1 MAGEITRLILA
12 AKRTADTA
20 DALGTR
26 FASLL
31 GGVLRDTERHLRP
44 IVADAAKG
52 APSAIVRAAQ
62 ANRTRE
68 QIRAALRDSGYDE
81 LADAFTGRLDEMTK
95 RVLAGRRIAE
105 LSADLTPRL
114 EARLAALKA
123 LYAVDLIDEGDQVAR
138 LLWKA
143 TVRGVFGSA
152 DPSDILNNL
161 GRILDRSEPQIA
173 TLYDT
178 SVSIFGRQVEAL
190 QAGDDPDTKF
200 LYVGPVDGKT
210 RDFCLERVG
219 QVFTRAE
226 IDEMDNEQL
235 GDVFLTGGGYNCR
248 HTFMEVS
255 KFSELHDF
263 ESGERVPEVAEEL
276 DALRE
281 AA

>member
-123 LYAVDLIDEGDQVAR
+123 LYAVD
-138 LLWKA
+138 
-143 TVRGVFGSA
+143 
-152 DPSDILNNL
+152 PSDILNNL
-161 GRILDRSEPQIA
+161 GRIIDRSEPQIA